1 VTSSDYKLLEQ
12 MNHVTTEKYKA
23 MTDQAT
29 DLVLFMEELQKKC
42 TIRRNAAC
50 TARTSAELTLR
61 GDRHTTE
68 QMCRSNPTSS
78 RSTRSRRALMSWRGR

>member
-42 TIRRNAAC
+42 TIRRRNANKRW
-50 TARTSAELTLR
+50 TDTRD
-61 GDRHTTE
+61 DRHTTE

-78 RSTRSRRALMSWRGR
+78 RSTRSRRVSMSWRGR

>member
-1 VTSSDYKLLEQ
+1 VTSGDYKLLEQ

-42 TIRRNAAC
+42 KSCRYLRDSSCAC
-50 TARTSAELTLR
+50 SHHGSR
-61 GDRHTTE
+61 GE
-68 QMCRSNPTSS
+68 E
-78 RSTRSRRALMSWRGR
+78 RRAD

>member
-1 VTSSDYKLLEQ
+1 VTSGDYKLLEQ

-42 TIRRNAAC
+42 TSCRHLRDAAA
-50 TARTSAELTLR
+50 T
-61 GDRHTTE
+61 D
-68 QMCRSNPTSS
+68 SS
-78 RSTRSRRALMSWRGR
+78 CARSR

>member
-1 VTSSDYKLLEQ
+1 MFIFLLFTAPLSVVTSSDYKLLEQ

-42 TIRRNAAC
+42 TIRRNAA
-50 TARTSAELTLR
+50 
-61 GDRHTTE
+61 GTT
-68 QMCRSNPTSS
+68 RKH
-78 RSTRSRRALMSWRGR
+78 ALS